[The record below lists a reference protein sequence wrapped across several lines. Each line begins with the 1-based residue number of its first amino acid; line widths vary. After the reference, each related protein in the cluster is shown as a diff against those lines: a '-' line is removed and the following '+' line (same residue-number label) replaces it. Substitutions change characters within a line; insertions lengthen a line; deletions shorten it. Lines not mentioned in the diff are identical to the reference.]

1 VPLLS
6 FRQGQRVGQLVLA
19 LRPDPPRGLGSEADI
34 VTDHVHNYWL
44 YFVTDDGLVWDDPF
58 YPKPLHHGF
67 GYACWCGEQ
76 GFPKSALAAQGTIPP
91 DGRAEDRTPL

>member
-1 VPLLS
+1 M
-6 FRQGQRVGQLVLA
+6 
-19 LRPDPPRGLGSEADI
+19 
-34 VTDHVHNYWL
+34 TDHVCNYWL

-58 YPKPLHHGF
+58 YPRPLHHGF

-76 GFPKSALAAQGTIPP
+76 GVSKSALAAQGTIPS